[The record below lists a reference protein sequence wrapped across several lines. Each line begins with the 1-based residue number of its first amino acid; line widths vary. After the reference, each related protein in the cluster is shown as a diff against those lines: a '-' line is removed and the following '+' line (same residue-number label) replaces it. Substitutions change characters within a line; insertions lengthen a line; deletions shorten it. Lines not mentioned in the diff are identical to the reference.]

1 MVSFK
6 AAFLLIVV
14 GGLLNLPSLSLA
26 LEPLEIRLWQTTAP
40 GSEGAVAVKETFEE
54 RGTVESPNRKI
65 TGVTVPTITLYRPT
79 KETNTGAAFII
90 IPGGGYSGVVIDKS
104 GHDIARFLNTIG
116 ITGVVLKYRLPRPD
130 GFVFD
135 HDVPLRDAARAIRVT
150 RHHADEWGLD
160 PNRIGVMGFSAGGHL
175 ASTLATHFDRLN
187 ADPDEEVND
196 ISARPDFQ
204 VLVYPVISFKESI
217 THSGS
222 RRNLIGENPPMDLV
236 HLYSNELQV
245 TVDTPPA
252 FLVST
257 YDDKV
262 KAENS
267 LLYFQAL
274 RTVKVPAEIHIY
286 EEGGHGYGIIPTGK
300 PVSGWHYRMVEWMQ
314 QRGLLD
320 R

>member
-1 MVSFK
+1 MRFK
-6 AAFLLIVV
+6 AAVLLIAVSS
-14 GGLLNLPSLSLA
+14 LLTLPAISSA
-26 LEPLEIRLWQTTAP
+26 FEPLEIRLWQTTAP

-54 RGTVESPNRKI
+54 RGTVENPNRRI
-65 TGVTVPTITLYRPT
+65 NGVTVPTITLYRPT

-116 ITGVVLKYRLPRPD
+116 ITGIVLKYRLPRPE

-135 HDVPLRDAARAIRVT
+135 HDVPLRDAARAMRLS
-150 RHHADEWGLD
+150 RHHAGEWGLD

-175 ASTLATHFDRLN
+175 ASTLATRFDRVN
-187 ADPDEEVND
+187 ADLDDPVNHV
-196 ISARPDFQ
+196 SARPDFQ
-204 VLVYPVISFKESI
+204 VLVYPVISFQESI

-222 RRNLIGENPPMDLV
+222 RRNLIGENPSMDLV
-236 HLYSNELQV
+236 NLYSNELQV

-267 LLYFQAL
+267 LLYFKAL

-300 PVSGWHYRMVEWMQ
+300 PVSSWHHRMAEWMK
-314 QRGLLD
+314 QRGLLH